1 MKRYIEANAL
11 IRDVEQNRDNN
22 NHNNA
27 IAFQTH
33 NAEHRHFIKM
43 ILEQPTAD
51 VVEVVRCKDCRLCEK
66 MDGLIGGTCLY
77 CTHWNHNVEPNGFC
91 NEGW

>member
-11 IRDVEQNRDNN
+11 IEDFRHCGADKELID
-22 NHNNA
+22 A
-27 IAFQTH
+27 IA
-33 NAEHRHFIKM
+33 HRIS
-43 ILEQPTAD
+43 LTPTAD

-77 CTHWNHNVEPNGFC
+77 CTHWNHNVEPDGFC